1 MIPSSTWTPPII
13 VGFSELASDV
23 QLFAGL
29 GIESVSA
36 PPTKQWTL
44 SRTSEDQ
51 RLTLTRPDGV
61 ALCMDFTSGKTRHR
75 TTESGMGVQGLS
87 KALGT
92 KNYLKHN
99 GRYPAI
105 VDATG
110 GLGQDA
116 WGLASLGC
124 EVSIYERHPVVH
136 ALLSDALQRACSDE
150 QAASIANRVSVKLV
164 DATEALQPH
173 STEAYAIYLDPMYP
187 SRRKKASSKKGM
199 QFLHELLGPPPAIDS
214 PDLLEAALTSGAARV
229 AVKRPAGAPLLAGS
243 DSFSGQR
250 TEISTPNTRYDIYH
264 CLA

>member
-1 MIPSSTWTPPII
+1 MAPSSTWTPPII

-36 PPTKQWTL
+36 PLTKQWTL

-61 ALCMDFTSGKTRHR
+61 ALCTDFTSGKTRHR

-92 KNYLKHN
+92 KNYLKHH
-99 GRYPAI
+99 GQYPAI
-105 VDATG
+105 IDATG

-116 WGLASLGC
+116 WGLASFGC
-124 EVSIYERHPVVH
+124 QVSIFERHPVVH
-136 ALLSDALQRACSDE
+136 ALLSDALLRARGDE
-150 QAASIANRVSVKLV
+150 QAQGIANRVSLQLA

-199 QFLHELLGPPPAIDS
+199 QFLHELLGPPLDTDT
-214 PDLLEAALTSGAARV
+214 PDLLMAALGSGAARV
-229 AVKRPAGAPLLAGS
+229 AVKRPTGAPLLAGS
-243 DSFSGQR
+243 ESFTGQR
-250 TEISTPNTRYDIYH
+250 TEISTPNTRYDVYH
-264 CLA
+264 CT